1 MPASEE
7 VQTEVAE
14 RRARAVQLRI
24 AGASLDEI
32 AAALSYG
39 GSSAESRRA
48 AVSKDL
54 RRAWESAREAQA
66 VSAVELR
73 ELELARL
80 DRIQRGVWAHA
91 VAGDTKAVRAVLG
104 VMDRRARLLG
114 LDAPTRLEGALDVPV
129 HVELADMVRAARARE
144 EQARLALE
152 AGTPPKHEEVSHDGL
167 A

>member
-32 AAALSYG
+32 AAALNYG
-39 GSSAESRRA
+39 GSSTESRRA

-54 RRAWESAREAQA
+54 KRAWEAAREAQA
-66 VSAVELR
+66 ASAVELR

-80 DRIQRGVWAHA
+80 DRIQRGVWPMA

-114 LDAPTRLEGALDVPV
+114 LDAPTRLEGPLDAPVPV
-129 HVELADMVRAARARE
+129 EFMGLVEAARTRA
-144 EQARLALE
+144 QAERLALE
-152 AGTPPKHEEVSHDGL
+152 AAPPPEGE
-167 A
+167 